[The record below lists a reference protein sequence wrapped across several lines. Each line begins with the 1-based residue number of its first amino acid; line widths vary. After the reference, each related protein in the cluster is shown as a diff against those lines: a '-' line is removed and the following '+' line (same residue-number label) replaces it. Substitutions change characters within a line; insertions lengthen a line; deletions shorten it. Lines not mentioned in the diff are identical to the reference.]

1 MIHSDDTDAC
11 PFIDFCTTK
20 SGLVKN
26 TLLGLIVF
34 ESYGAV
40 LEYSVSRSSPS
51 AIESRDP
58 YAAAPA
64 AGHAFAGAVG
74 GGAHGLFLFIWE
86 SVAGA
91 STPSP
96 SPGIARSVLH
106 HGTAHA
112 VLFGVYEASKRSLL
126 SLVEND
132 TRHTGNIQRS
142 SIDYLGVVAVAG
154 GLAGQAQHWI
164 SHYSEHFLILN
175 PSRTKSLALPPR
187 PTIRPMLM
195 AFLPSSIA
203 FVAFEYGRATD

>member
-1 MIHSDDTDAC
+1 M
-11 PFIDFCTTK
+11 
-20 SGLVKN
+20 KN
-26 TLLGLIVF
+26 TLLGLVVF

-40 LEYSVSRSSPS
+40 LEYSASRSSLS
-51 AIESRDP
+51 EIESRDP
-58 YAAAPA
+58 YAAAP

-74 GGAHGLFLFIWE
+74 GGAHGLLVFMWE
-86 SVAGA
+86 WVAGTT
-91 STPSP
+91 SSSP
-96 SPGIARSVLH
+96 SPGIARSMIH
-106 HGTAHA
+106 HGMAHA
-112 VLFGVYEASKRSLL
+112 VLFGAYEASKRSLL
-126 SLVEND
+126 SLVGDE
-132 TRHTGNIQRS
+132 TGHSIQRS
-142 SIDYLGVVAVAG
+142 RFDYLGVVAIAG